1 MPNKKVPG
9 GVTAARGFLA
19 AGIPSGIKPDLSLD
33 LALLLSERP
42 GPIAGCLTQ
51 NCIKAAPVILTQ
63 QQLKKREGQAF
74 LINSGN
80 ANACTGP
87 QGLAHA
93 KSMALAVSAVLQIPI
108 PFVYVGSTG
117 VIGRPLPIKRI
128 QKAVPGL
135 TKKLRKAGHLEA
147 AKAIMT
153 TDTYPKEVAYRTKI
167 GNHLVTVGGMAK
179 GSGMIHPNMATMLA
193 YLTTDAAITPQALKL
208 ALKASANQSFNC
220 ITVDGDTSTNDSV
233 LCLAN
238 GMAGN
243 PVIRPYTPHWKNFQN
258 LLAEVCIALALQICL
273 DGEGCTKLV
282 EIIVRGTKT
291 ARAAKK
297 VAESIATS
305 LLVKTA
311 LFGEDPNWGRIM
323 AAAGRAGV
331 YFKPEQVDLAFN
343 NHYVVKAGQRIGDH
357 SDRQAK
363 RIMHQKKFTITISLG
378 TQPWS
383 HRLWTTDL
391 SYEYVRINASYTT

>member
-1 MPNKKVPG
+1 M
-9 GVTAARGFLA
+9 TAPRGFLA
-19 AGIPSGIKPDLSLD
+19 AGIPAGIKHNLSLD

-51 NCIKAAPVILTQ
+51 NRIKAAPVILTQ
-63 QQLKKREGQAF
+63 KQLKKGVGQAF

-80 ANACTGP
+80 ANACTGL

-93 KSMALAVSAVLQIPI
+93 KSMALAVSTTLQIPS
-108 PFVYVGSTG
+108 PLVYVGSTG

-135 TKKLRKAGHLEA
+135 TTRLRKAGHLEA

-153 TDTYPKEVAYRTKI
+153 TDTYPKEIAFQSRI
-167 GNHLVTVGGMAK
+167 GSRPVTIGGMAK
-179 GSGMIHPNMATMLA
+179 GSGMIHPNMGTMLA
-193 YLTTDAAITPQALKL
+193 YLTTDAAITPQALDF
-208 ALKASANQSFNC
+208 ALKASVKQSFNC
-220 ITVDGDTSTNDSV
+220 ITVDGDSSTNDSV

-238 GMAGN
+238 GLAGN
-243 PVIRPYTPHWKNFQN
+243 PVIRSHTAHWKIFQD
-258 LLAEVCIALALQICL
+258 LLAEVCIALALQICR

-282 EIIVRGTKT
+282 KIIVRGTKT
-291 ARAAKK
+291 AKAAMK
-297 VAESIATS
+297 VAETIATS

-331 YFKPEQVDLAFN
+331 SFKSEHVDLAFN
-343 NHYVVKAGQRIGDH
+343 DQYVVKSGQRIGDH
-357 SDRQAK
+357 ADRQAK
-363 RIMHQKKFTITISLG
+363 RIMQHKTFTITVSLG
-378 TQPWS
+378 SQPCS